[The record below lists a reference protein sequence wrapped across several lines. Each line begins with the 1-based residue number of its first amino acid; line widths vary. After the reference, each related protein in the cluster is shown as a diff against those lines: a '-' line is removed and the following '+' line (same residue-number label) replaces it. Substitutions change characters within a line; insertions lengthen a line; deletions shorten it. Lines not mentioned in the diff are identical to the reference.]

1 MASKQENDDGV
12 FMNVGSLAKKC
23 RVKQNDMAFMF
34 NKTCDLM
41 FYGTQ
46 RLIPFFYEKMGPIF
60 PKMLHMA

>member
-12 FMNVGSLAKKC
+12 FMNVGPLDKKC
-23 RVKQNDMAFMF
+23 RVKQNGTAFMF

-41 FYGTQ
+41 FYGIQ